1 MLKMAL
7 HISETA
13 VLESIFTEHWEYH
26 HKKIVWV
33 ERSIIRQS
41 WFPLKTKQTSI
52 CCTSFIKVF
61 FMFWL
66 LVIISESVMHPF
78 FLSRNMSEWRANE
91 MSENGL
97 KMACD
102 LRLCLHINIVH
113 SRRNQ
118 RQDSWLAHISPLKYK
133 IPKGHFCR
141 LQNYGYSLRGYD
153 K

>member
-1 MLKMAL
+1 MLRGSFIYFKRQEPAKEKQKKQTNTKKQDFGNIL
-7 HISETA
+7 VILIA
-13 VLESIFTEHWEYH
+13 VLN
-26 HKKIVWV
+26 KKCC
-33 ERSIIRQS
+33 
-41 WFPLKTKQTSI
+41 
-52 CCTSFIKVF
+52 CCTSFIEVF

-78 FLSRNMSEWRANE
+78 FLSRNISEWRANE

-97 KMACD
+97 KMACG

-133 IPKGHFCR
+133 IRKGHFCR